1 MLLVWTDWST
11 MVELASL
18 LEQLKI
24 NSSGL
29 ESQWSDNM
37 PRTMK

>member
-1 MLLVWTDWST
+1 MLSVWTDWST

-24 NSSGL
+24 NSL